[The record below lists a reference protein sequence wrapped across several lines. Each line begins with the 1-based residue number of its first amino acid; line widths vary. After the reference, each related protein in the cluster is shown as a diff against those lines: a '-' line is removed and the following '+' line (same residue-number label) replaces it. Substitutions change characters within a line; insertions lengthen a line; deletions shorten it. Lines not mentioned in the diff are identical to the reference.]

1 MRELSEVWENR
12 KREVEKKRKASLRI
26 RLKIKGENVRKRV
39 VVTLLLN
46 LIFE

>member
-12 KREVEKKRKASLRI
+12 KREEEKKRKASLRM
-26 RLKIKGENVRKRV
+26 RVKIKGEKVRKRV
-39 VVTLLLN
+39 VVTLLPN